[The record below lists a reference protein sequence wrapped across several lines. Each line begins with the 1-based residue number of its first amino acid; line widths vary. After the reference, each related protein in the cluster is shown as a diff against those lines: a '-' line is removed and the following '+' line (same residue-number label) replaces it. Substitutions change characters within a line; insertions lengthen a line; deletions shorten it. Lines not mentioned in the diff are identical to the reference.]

1 MTNPDGISIKDILFK
16 VGSAVFLGILVLML
30 IIMLLKPD
38 VEQVG
43 IDMLA
48 GKASITMGSIDDQ
61 SVPIDSFNA
70 AKRFCIQMYQG
81 QGSEALWAD
90 CAFQSLKGQ
99 YIFRKIGNSV
109 GFTITEESERQAL
122 WEEAKRVSK
131 NSLQGAGYSEEDL
144 KKPEEIYRQFLQQ
157 APLRFRIDYK
167 VSQSLFQN
175 FLPTEIRRTDGELNI
190 MSEAS
195 GARVDLDAVLYTEE
209 DLAKASE
216 RNLEPTDVQ
225 LKELY
230 DKESLDPNTL
240 KGKDGKPVPFEERKT
255 VLRSKFLLEA
265 RKNSLE
271 SLKAKLV
278 TLQNEPDGLQKIA
291 ALLGRQTV
299 SLKNKSLS
307 DLKKISLGKEVF
319 SLSSDKKFLQDL
331 SLPGLTQKKNIGP
344 FREGEKYA
352 IVSFS
357 GVKLGT
363 PDPSFLRTRENGSLL
378 TAILMEIPQSLEESI
393 KVERASVRSVSEE

>member
-1 MTNPDGISIKDILFK
+1 MTNPDGISLKDILFK

-81 QGSEALWAD
+81 QGSESLWAD

-109 GFTITEESERQAL
+109 GFTITEESERTAL

-167 VSQSLFQN
+167 VSQALFQN

-190 MSEAS
+190 LSEAS

-209 DLAKASE
+209 DLVKASE
-216 RNLEPTDVQ
+216 RNLEPTDIQ

-278 TLQNEPDGLQKIA
+278 ALQNEPDGLQKIA
-291 ALLGRQTV
+291 TLLGRQTV
-299 SLKNKSLS
+299 SLKGKSLA
-307 DLKKISLGKEVF
+307 DLKKISVGKDVF

-344 FREGEKYA
+344 YREGEKYA

-357 GVKLGT
+357 GVKLGN
-363 PDPSFLRTRENGSLL
+363 PDPSFLRTRDNGSLL

>member
-1 MTNPDGISIKDILFK
+1 MTNPDGISIRDILFK

-81 QGSEALWAD
+81 QGSESLWAD

-109 GFTITEESERQAL
+109 GFTISEESERTAL

-167 VSQSLFQN
+167 VSQALFQN
-175 FLPTEIRRTDGELNI
+175 FLPTEIRRTDGELNVL
-190 MSEAS
+190 SEAS

-209 DLAKASE
+209 DLVKASE
-216 RNLEPTDVQ
+216 RNLEPTDAQ

-278 TLQNEPDGLQKIA
+278 SLQNEPDGLQKIA
-291 ALLGRQTV
+291 TLLGRQTV

-307 DLKKISLGKEVF
+307 DLKKISVGKDVF

-344 FREGEKYA
+344 YREGEKYA

-363 PDPSFLRTRENGSLL
+363 PDPSFLRTRDNGSLL